1 VDGLLLSWRIEK
13 AFMVFLHP
21 ETLARENSA
30 SNADLNQQLQ
40 NLQGPALAPADIA
53 QPLFLLQ
60 AQVAAVLDQAA
71 LQIRREREASQP
83 RTSLRVLL
91 PS

>member
-1 VDGLLLSWRIEK
+1 
-13 AFMVFLHP
+13 MVFLHP

-40 NLQGPALAPADIA
+40 NLQGPVLGTADIA

>member
-1 VDGLLLSWRIEK
+1 
-13 AFMVFLHP
+13 
-21 ETLARENSA
+21 
-30 SNADLNQQLQ
+30 
-40 NLQGPALAPADIA
+40 
-53 QPLFLLQ
+53 LLQ

-83 RTSLRVLL
+83 RTPLRVLL